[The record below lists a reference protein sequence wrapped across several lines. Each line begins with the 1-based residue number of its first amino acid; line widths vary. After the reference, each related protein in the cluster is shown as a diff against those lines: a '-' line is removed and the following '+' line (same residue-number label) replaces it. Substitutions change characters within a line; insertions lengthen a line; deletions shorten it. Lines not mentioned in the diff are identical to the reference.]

1 MTEGWTM
8 KEGERQKDGEEMQS
22 KGQRADGKQRRTD
35 EKRRQIDGKGKKD
48 GKEVKLET
56 AEGTDGG
63 LKEWDRTKKTMYLET

>member
-22 KGQRADGKQRRTD
+22 KGKRADGKQRRTD
-35 EKRRQIDGKGKKD
+35 EKKRRQIDGKGKKD

-63 LKEWDRTKKTMYLET
+63 LREWDRTKKTMY

>member
-8 KEGERQKDGEEMQS
+8 KEGERQKDGEEIQS
-22 KGQRADGKQRRTD
+22 KGQRADVKQRRTD
-35 EKRRQIDGKGKKD
+35 EKKRRQIDGKGKMD

-63 LKEWDRTKKTMYLET
+63 LRERDRTKKTMY